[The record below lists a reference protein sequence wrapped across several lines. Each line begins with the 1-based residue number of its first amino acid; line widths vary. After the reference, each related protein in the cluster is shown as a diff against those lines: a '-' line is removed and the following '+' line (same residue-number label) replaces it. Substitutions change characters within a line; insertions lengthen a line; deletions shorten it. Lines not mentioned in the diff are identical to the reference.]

1 MLYWKI
7 KIPDKANTEIIERI
21 WIKFFKIGF
30 TSIEA
35 ISDSFSFKTNGFSH
49 TWPSYQPDSSY
60 STFSDINLLNI
71 CFQPRYNLIE
81 IKRGIDKLQKK
92 LNRIYFKRDVLK
104 YTLPEEIIRN
114 RTKAPTQN
122 FIYIRISDF
131 FVFGQEKILDFDNSM
146 NSFVGCCALGT
157 GHLDWFIK

>member
-1 MLYWKI
+1 M
-7 KIPDKANTEIIERI
+7 E
-21 WIKFFKIGF
+21 
-30 TSIEA
+30 
-35 ISDSFSFKTNGFSH
+35 
-49 TWPSYQPDSSY
+49 SS
-60 STFSDINLLNI
+60 
-71 CFQPRYNLIE
+71 
-81 IKRGIDKLQKK
+81 KGIDKLQKK

-122 FIYIRISDF
+122 FINIRINDF

-157 GHLDWFIK
+157 GHLD